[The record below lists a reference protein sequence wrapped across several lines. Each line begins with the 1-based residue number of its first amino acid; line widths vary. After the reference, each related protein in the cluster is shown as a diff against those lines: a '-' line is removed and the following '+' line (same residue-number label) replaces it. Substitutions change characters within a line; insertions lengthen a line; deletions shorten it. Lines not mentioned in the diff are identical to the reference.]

1 MKTIKRILIVLT
13 VILLCRFVIFPK
25 IISAEQDYLPKSSLI
40 KGTGPK
46 VYVLENRVKR
56 WIPSPD
62 VFNNFKYRWENINL
76 ISDALLGYYPEGEE
90 LGKYDDYPEGSL
102 LKGAGPEIYL
112 VENGKR
118 RWITSPAVM
127 EKYQLEWRN
136 IIQVD
141 DKDLNKIEKGD
152 SAGTTESNRHP
163 DAFILEG
170 PKEGES
176 VQAGEI
182 TFKFSGT
189 NPLGKASDLTFE
201 TYLKGYD
208 TRWQG
213 QSSATETYK
222 LDQGKT
228 YTFYVR
234 AKNKEGYYDL
244 SPAWRNFRLGVSPY
258 YGKVEI
264 DEVQPEEDNFEQDYL
279 VLRSDD
285 REIINISGWTIK
297 NKNNESF
304 TIPRAAEKFNGS
316 AAGSQKIDIILND
329 GDEVIVSARANTVQ
343 GNFRVNKCSGYL
355 GETNDFNPELDID
368 CPETSESQYSY
379 LKKTCREYI
388 DDLNQCEIPDYSKNF
403 DVAADSQCTAFLND
417 NFNYSQ
423 CFKKYGQD
431 VDFLTDEWRLFM
443 GKTKDF
449 FDDYEDKITL
459 TDSNGLLVDEYSY

>member
-1 MKTIKRILIVLT
+1 MKTAKKILIVLS
-13 VILLCRFVIFPK
+13 VILLCWFVIFPE
-25 IISAEQDYLPKSSLI
+25 IILAEQDYLPKSSLI
-40 KGTGPK
+40 KGSGPK

-56 WIPSPD
+56 WIPSAEI
-62 VFNNFKYRWENINL
+62 FESLGYNWNNINI
-76 ISDALLGYYPEGEE
+76 ISDTLLGYYPDGKN
-90 LGKYDDYPEGSL
+90 LSKYDNYPNGTL
-102 LKGAGPEIYL
+102 LKGSGPEIYL
-112 VENGKR
+112 IENGER
-118 RWITSPAVM
+118 RWITGPEVM

-136 IIQVD
+136 IIRIDD
-141 DKDLNKIEKGD
+141 DKLDRIKKDGNVGTAEPNRYPD
-152 SAGTTESNRHP
+152 S
-163 DAFILEG
+163 FILDG

-176 VQAGEI
+176 TQAGEI

-189 NPLGKASDLTFE
+189 NPLGAAGDLDFE

-208 TRWQG
+208 DDWQG
-213 QSSATETYK
+213 QYSDTETYK
-222 LDQGKT
+222 LTEGKA

-244 SPAWRNFRLGVSPY
+244 SPAWRNFQLGVSPY

-264 DEVQPEEDNFEQDYL
+264 DDVNPEEDKFEQDYL
-279 VLRSDD
+279 VLESND
-285 REIINISGWTIK
+285 RGIINITGWIIK
-297 NKNNESF
+297 NNNNETF

-316 AAGSQKIDIILND
+316 ASASQKIDIVLNYRED
-329 GDEVIVSARANTVQ
+329 VIVSARANTIQ

-355 GETNDFNPELDID
+355 GEAYEFNPELDSD
-368 CPETSESQYSY
+368 CPEPSESKFSY

-388 DDLNQCEIPDYSKNF
+388 DDLNRCEIPNYSENY

-423 CFKKYGQD
+423 CFNKYNRD
-431 VDFLTDEWRLFM
+431 VDFLAGEWRLFM
-443 GKTKDF
+443 GKTRDF